1 MKLHIYIKDDLETN
15 EKVIEKFTCVPNDK
29 YQGTRL
35 LPVTEVMV
43 DASTVP
49 QSFYT
54 EWFNYKVNRLG
65 NPVLEWSHLQYLKH
79 KTAE

>member
-1 MKLHIYIKDDLETN
+1 MLLHIKTVKDEETDEN
-15 EKVIEKFTCVPNDK
+15 IIESFTCIPNSFHK
-29 YQGTRL
+29 GAGL
-35 LPVTEVMV
+35 LPVNEVVV

-65 NPVLEWSHLQYLKH
+65 SPVLEWSGKQYTKN
-79 KTAE
+79 KK